1 MLLVSFFAISV
12 LLTKSTTA
20 EVVGVWL
27 FDEGNGKIV
36 KDASGKGHD
45 GEIVGEVAWTE
56 GKFGTG
62 LEFDSGYV
70 IVPHEDIMNLRQW
83 TITAWIKVPAIVDPY
98 QKIISKQNWPN
109 RNYAMWIRPGM
120 MTFGFK
126 LPNDGEDFQ
135 VGSKHVTDDKWHFVA
150 GVYDEEHLTP
160 YVDGDQFNARAA
172 AGKPA
177 ITDAPLL
184 IGAEAPDG
192 KNGRL
197 KGALDEVAIYNTALN
212 SSELTEIMAGLT
224 SQFQATVE
232 ATGKLTITWGHLKT
246 VLD

>member
-98 QKIISKQNWPN
+98 QKNHFQTKLAKSKLCDVDPS
-109 RNYAMWIRPGM
+109 RHDDFWI
-120 MTFGFK
+120 
-126 LPNDGEDFQ
+126 
-135 VGSKHVTDDKWHFVA
+135 
-150 GVYDEEHLTP
+150 
-160 YVDGDQFNARAA
+160 
-172 AGKPA
+172 
-177 ITDAPLL
+177 
-184 IGAEAPDG
+184 
-192 KNGRL
+192 
-197 KGALDEVAIYNTALN
+197 
-212 SSELTEIMAGLT
+212 
-224 SQFQATVE
+224 
-232 ATGKLTITWGHLKT
+232 
-246 VLD
+246 